1 MKENTERTFKL
12 LSVMTP
18 RLVVHETIKMEI
30 ALVNLVRF
38 IQCYLGLV
46 THNSVLSKMR
56 KRKLLVI
63 QPIMSFLLPANVK
76 KKKKKRK
83 SANSSG
89 SI

>member
-1 MKENTERTFKL
+1 MRENTECTFKL

-46 THNSVLSKMR
+46 THNSVLSKTR

-63 QPIMSFLLPANVK
+63 QPIMFLLLPANVK
-76 KKKKKRK
+76 KEGKK